1 MRFGPFVLDTAQA
14 RLHHP
19 EGPELALSGRPL
31 ELLAVLVD
39 RAGELLDKDT
49 LLDAVWGHRHVS
61 ESVLKGVVST
71 LRLALGDDPK
81 APRYIETV
89 ARRGYRFVAPVERWT
104 PAAATMAA
112 DPAGPAPDEPPAP
125 GNMPGSVEV
134 PIGREAELALL
145 RERMDGHRLVTIT
158 GLGGVGK
165 TCLALAM
172 AAQVAEPAGGRWLL
186 RLDEL
191 AEPALL
197 LPTLARLL
205 HLGATAATSAAAL
218 ARSLA
223 DRQLL
228 LVLDNAEHLAE
239 AVAEL
244 CTVLLAAAPEVRLL
258 VTSQVPLR
266 VTAEALLP
274 LAPLSEAAPRLLA
287 QRIRRLQPQW
297 QPTAA
302 EQPDLDAI
310 CHALDGLLLAL
321 ELAAAR
327 VPLLGV
333 AGVRARLDQRFS
345 LLTQGARDG
354 TPRHRTLA
362 AALAWTFDLLA
373 EAERRALQQLAVFAG
388 SFAVTDAEGVL
399 GDDALDAL
407 QELRARSLVVT
418 EHGPRGL
425 RVRLYD
431 SVRRYALQDLAASGR
446 EAELRGLHLAWLAG
460 QLREAWRIDLFEAQ
474 EHWLPRL
481 GQDLDSLR
489 EALRFGLSDAA
500 PPAARQ
506 RAIELAADSSRVWHR
521 QGLFAEGGA
530 WLHAAQARCE
540 ASDGG
545 IDPAI
550 TARLDL
556 AAAYFCAGT
565 QQGDPRV
572 ALARL
577 QRAQPWIDS
586 QPDPLWRC
594 LSGVAEY
601 DLLLRLHPDRGAAL
615 DAAIARAQNHLQ
627 PDWPPLARRPLLRA
641 QASDCRRHGDFAGVM
656 QRMDEYRAL
665 CLAHAAR
672 ESALVA
678 DLYRLQALALLDR
691 WDEARDGAVELLQA
705 LHRLDRARDHVF
717 HVATAA
723 AILWRAGAW
732 AQAQALCNPCLRLL
746 VDAGLLWWLADALP
760 WAAWH
765 DGRTEDAMRL
775 QAWADSLVAARGET
789 RGPLFGGMRAQLLQ
803 RLASGPQPQVPI
815 PASEAEALALALGAD
830 SAPALAPQRLRSVV
844 DHEGQ
849 NG

>member
-1 MRFGPFVLDTAQA
+1 MHFGPFVLDTAQA
-14 RLHHP
+14 RLHLQD
-19 EGPELALSGRPL
+19 GPELALSGRPL
-31 ELLAVLVD
+31 ELLAVLVAH
-39 RAGELLDKDT
+39 AGELLDKDT

-104 PAAATMAA
+104 PAADTVAA
-112 DPAGPAPDEPPAP
+112 DPAGSGPDEPPAP
-125 GNMPGSVEV
+125 GNMPVAVEL
-134 PIGREAELALL
+134 PIGRDAELALL
-145 RERMDGHRLVTIT
+145 HERMDSHRLVTIT

-186 RLDEL
+186 RLDAL

-205 HLGATAATSAAAL
+205 HLGPAAASSTAALVRA
-218 ARSLA
+218 LA

-228 LVLDNAEHLAE
+228 LVLDNAEHLAD

-244 CTVLLAAAPEVRLL
+244 CTAVLAAAPEVQVL

-274 LAPLSEAAPRLLA
+274 LAPLSEAAPELLA

-302 EQPDLDAI
+302 EQSDLDAI
-310 CHALDGLLLAL
+310 CHALDGLPLAL

-333 AGVRARLDQRFS
+333 SGVRARLDQRFS

-373 EAERRALQQLAVFAG
+373 QAERRALQQLAVFAG

-399 GDDALDAL
+399 GDDALDVL
-407 QELRARSLVVT
+407 QELRARSLVAA
-418 EHGPRGL
+418 EQGL
-425 RVRLYD
+425 QGQRMRLYD
-431 SVRRYALQDLAASGR
+431 SVRRYALQDLASSGR
-446 EAELRGLHLAWLAG
+446 EVEVRSLHLAWLG
-460 QLREAWRIDLFEAQ
+460 RHLQDSWRSDLFEAQ

-489 EALRFGLSDAA
+489 EALRFGLSEAA
-500 PPAARQ
+500 PAAARWL
-506 RAIELAADSSRVWHR
+506 AIQLAADSSRVWHR
-521 QGLFAEGGA
+521 QGLFAEGWA
-530 WLHAAQARCE
+530 WLQAAQARRQ
-540 ASDGG
+540 AAGHH
-545 IDPAI
+545 IDAAI
-550 TARLDL
+550 AARLDL
-556 AAAYFCAGT
+556 ATAYFCAGT
-565 QQGDPRV
+565 QQGEPRG
-572 ALARL
+572 ALAWL
-577 QRAQPWIDS
+577 QRALTWIDA
-586 QPDPLWRC
+586 QPDPLWRY
-594 LSGVAEY
+594 LAGVAEY
-601 DLLLRLHPDRGAAL
+601 DLLLRLHPDRVAAL
-615 DAAIARAQNHLQ
+615 DSAVARVQDQLQAA
-627 PDWPPLARRPLLRA
+627 WPPLARRPLLRV

-678 DLYRLQALALLDR
+678 DLYRLQALALLGR

-705 LHRLDRARDHVF
+705 LYALDRTRDSLF
-717 HVATAA
+717 HAATAA
-723 AILWRAGAW
+723 AILFRTGGWPHGQR
-732 AQAQALCNPCLRLL
+732 LRNPCLRLL

-765 DGRTEDAMRL
+765 DGRPEDALRL

-789 RGPLFGGMRAQLLQ
+789 RGPLFGGMRAQLLE
-803 RLASGPQPQVPI
+803 RLADRRQSTL
-815 PASEAEALALALGAD
+815 PAPSSEAEALALALGD
-830 SAPALAPQRLRSVV
+830 SDPLAPTSQGIAVSRR
-844 DHEGQ
+844 
-849 NG
+849 